1 MSRTVDRKR
10 KQPLTSPVRHW
21 IVLGVIGS
29 LFAVMIGR
37 ALFLQFFNADFLKQR
52 GNAQALRV
60 IDVSAVRGMILD
72 RNGQP
77 LAVSTPV
84 DAVSADPAKLHA
96 NPVSWKPLAK
106 TLGIKYKDLKEKIK
120 RNRNRH
126 FMYLNRQVLHNHLH
140 GLIFETSI

>member
-1 MSRTVDRKR
+1 MSRSVIRKGN
-10 KQPLTSPVRHW
+10 QPLTSPARHW
-21 IVLGVIGS
+21 LVLAVIGS
-29 LFAVMIGR
+29 LFVVMTGR

-84 DAVSADPAKLHA
+84 DAVSANPAKLHA
-96 NPVSWKPLAK
+96 NPDS
-106 TLGIKYKDLKEKIK
+106 
-120 RNRNRH
+120 
-126 FMYLNRQVLHNHLH
+126 
-140 GLIFETSI
+140 